1 MSRWHL
7 GADGYDGEAF
17 SNQHVTL
24 VCLFL
29 VSGGGK
35 GTWGK
40 NGIMY
45 EDENEDPADPNYDI
59 ERVGDEK
66 LVLKEVQYIIIPRD
80 LLVVYS

>member
-1 MSRWHL
+1 MGEML
-7 GADGYDGEAF
+7 GENDN
-17 SNQHVTL
+17 SVTIRL
-24 VCLFL
+24 LTFTT
-29 VSGGGK
+29 GK

-66 LVLKEVQYIIIPRD
+66 LVLKEVRTVGYIGELKLPATNA
-80 LLVVYS
+80 